1 MRQNDV
7 TAIGK
12 EKKILKAENKRKE
25 YRNME
30 LQYKKVGDYYFPDI
44 ELSEQSHYPVG
55 KYGRLRL
62 EFLKEH
68 RKGTYDTLLMNGKL
82 NEHLHQTETEA
93 KNQVRQM
100 VDKMAKERGIDEEL
114 KSLDQLR
121 WVAEMNNC
129 KSCAEEIVMREII
142 FA

>member
-12 EKKILKAENKRKE
+12 EKRILKAENIRKE
-25 YRNME
+25 YNIME
-30 LQYKKVGDYYFPDI
+30 LQYKKVGEQFLPDI
-44 ELSEQSHYPVG
+44 ETSEQIHYPVG
-55 KYGRLRL
+55 KYGSLRL
-62 EFLKEH
+62 AFLKEH
-68 RKGTYDTLLMNGKL
+68 RKGTYDTLLMNGQL
-82 NEHLHQTETEA
+82 NEHLHKTETEA
-93 KNQVRQM
+93 KNQIRQM
-100 VDKMAKERGIDEEL
+100 VDKMAKERGIDEKM

-129 KSCAEEIVMREII
+129 KSCAEEIVMQEII